1 MSIPRTTRWYDQY
14 RRLPL
19 RDALAAERTVLANER
34 TFLAHVR
41 TAFATFLAGATGV
54 QLLTHELWT
63 AVAWFF
69 LGLGL
74 VLFGWSLVRY
84 RRVHRELLL
93 LLNEHARDDGTS

>member
-1 MSIPRTTRWYDQY
+1 MKPPRTTRWYTLY

-34 TFLAHVR
+34 TFLAQVR

-54 QLLTHELWT
+54 QLLTHEVWYALAWAF
-63 AVAWFF
+63 AVIGVVFFVAAWVHF
-69 LGLGL
+69 
-74 VLFGWSLVRY
+74 

-93 LLNEHARDDGTS
+93 LLDEHAVDEGAG